1 MVQMQSWMGYFF
13 HDTEEQSHHSYL
25 SPSYPAVYHILLH
38 VKQCGVTYVGLFKQL
53 SLHGMQM
60 CARERETRV
69 VALTG
74 TGRSNSE
81 EVSKFEDT
89 TVKTQKKKLLP
100 AQES

>member
-25 SPSYPAVYHILLH
+25 SPYPAVYHILLH
-38 VKQCGVTYVGLFKQL
+38 VKQCGVTYVGLFKQV

-81 EVSKFEDT
+81 EV
-89 TVKTQKKKLLP
+89 
-100 AQES
+100 